1 MLGGGQGGT
10 VLCDSRVSVT
20 RALRTQK
27 GRVLLVTQSFS
38 LVTLRES
45 GRGGA
50 SWYGTSQSQWIYLLR
65 FLKDFP
71 EITQIGSG
79 AYGHIFKAKHRLDGK
94 TYAIK
99 RVKYDDK

>member
-50 SWYGTSQSQWIYLLR
+50 SWHGTSQ
-65 FLKDFP
+65 
-71 EITQIGSG
+71 
-79 AYGHIFKAKHRLDGK
+79 
-94 TYAIK
+94 
-99 RVKYDDK
+99 